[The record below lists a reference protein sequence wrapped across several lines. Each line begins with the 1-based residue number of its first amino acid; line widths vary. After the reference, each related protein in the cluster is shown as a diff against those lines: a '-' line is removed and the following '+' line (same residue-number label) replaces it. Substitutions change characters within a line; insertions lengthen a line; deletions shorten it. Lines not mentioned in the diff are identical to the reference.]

1 MEQFI
6 DHISAQTETIKNTLK
21 NDDNKEA
28 FENILDEVI
37 STFNPVLEV
46 LNLHVDQT
54 NPTTSPIRVLK
65 LSERIASI
73 IMQHL
78 PVGNVVQ
85 VAKGSL
91 QKKKPEIYW
100 SFTNKGGG
108 VPPDQYISGFF
119 LKKNL

>member
-54 NPTTSPIRVLK
+54 NPTTSPIRVLN
-65 LSERIASI
+65 LSESI
-73 IMQHL
+73 CIY
-78 PVGNVVQ
+78 NN
-85 VAKGSL
+85 ATL
-91 QKKKPEIYW
+91 QARGLEYCSIC
-100 SFTNKGGG
+100 
-108 VPPDQYISGFF
+108 
-119 LKKNL
+119 

>member
-73 IMQHL
+73 IMQHSR
-78 PVGNVVQ
+78 PGGWNT
-85 VAKGSL
+85 VAFVDTGF
-91 QKKKPEIYW
+91 QKH
-100 SFTNKGGG
+100 S
-108 VPPDQYISGFF
+108 S
-119 LKKNL
+119 